1 MQRFIGKT
9 IIITGAA
16 GGIGGGTAEAFAEE
30 GANVAICDYDP
41 KGQAL
46 SDQLNEKGYKTIFV
60 QADVSKEE
68 DLRHLV
74 DKTVEVFGTVDI
86 LFNNVGILSM
96 TPFQDLTMDEWHKIF
111 RVNLD
116 SHLLLGLMVAPIMKK
131 NGKGAIINAS
141 SVAGYG
147 AHHGFPAYVTS
158 KHAVRGLT
166 KSMAWEL
173 GPEIRANAIAPG
185 AIHTPM
191 VDSIGGPEAIA
202 YLKEGSPL
210 KRYGSPRD
218 IANVVMF
225 LASDESSF
233 VTGQV
238 LSVDGGI
245 EI

>member
-1 MQRFIGKT
+1 MNRFEGKT
-9 IIITGAA
+9 AIITGSA

-30 GANVAICDYDP
+30 GANVVICDYNP
-41 KGQAL
+41 KGQEL
-46 SDQLNEKGYKTIFV
+46 SDKLNAKGYKTIFERV
-60 QADVSKEE
+60 DVSIEE
-68 DLRHLV
+68 DLRKLV
-74 DKTVEVFGTVDI
+74 DRTVEVFGTVDI

-96 TPFQDLTMDEWHKIF
+96 MSLQDLTIDEWHKVF

-131 NGKGAIINAS
+131 QGKGVIINSS

-191 VDSIGGPEAIA
+191 VDSIGGPDSIA
-202 YLKEGSPL
+202 HLKEGSPL
-210 KRYGSPRD
+210 KRYGNPRD
-218 IANVVMF
+218 VANVVLF
-225 LASDESSF
+225 LASDDASF
-233 VTGQV
+233 ITGQT
-238 LSVDGGI
+238 LCVDGGI